1 MRAWRYRLG
10 VRTDGSQ
17 PSDRGSNPRSA
28 TNSPSFAAPPLNR
41 VFREILACAVVL
53 AAGLSSAC
61 GAPSA
66 ERATGDVARA
76 VEASLA
82 GGKDR
87 FDHSAWDRLLAGGTK
102 DGLVDYR
109 FMLEHRAELGAYLK
123 AAAEARLDRLAPDH
137 LKSLLINA
145 YNALTVASILEH
157 PRVASIREIPGVWT
171 GRRHRVGGFD
181 LTLDA
186 IEHRILRPF
195 FRDPR
200 VHFALNCASR
210 SCAPLPPWAYDGE
223 RLEAQLEE
231 RARTFLSDPKNVRV
245 EGSKLRVSRYFD
257 WYGSDFTAGG
267 WRGAAP
273 SIPSYVTRHAA
284 PGVAAF
290 IARNGGKVSIE
301 FLDYDWSLNAARPA
315 PSTAP

>member
-1 MRAWRYRLG
+1 
-10 VRTDGSQ
+10 
-17 PSDRGSNPRSA
+17 
-28 TNSPSFAAPPLNR
+28 
-41 VFREILACAVVL
+41 
-53 AAGLSSAC
+53 
-61 GAPSA
+61 
-66 ERATGDVARA
+66 
-76 VEASLA
+76 
-82 GGKDR
+82 
-87 FDHSAWDRLLAGGTK
+87 
-102 DGLVDYR
+102 
-109 FMLEHRAELGAYLK
+109 
-123 AAAEARLDRLAPDH
+123 LAPDH

-145 YNALTVASILEH
+145 YNALTVASILDH
-157 PRVASIREIPGVWT
+157 PKIASIRDIPGVWT

-181 LTLDA
+181 LTLDD

-231 RARTFLSDPKNVRV
+231 RAQAFLSDSKNVRV
-245 EGSKLRVSRYFD
+245 EGSRLWLSRYFD
-257 WYGSDFTAGG
+257 WYGKDFTAAS

-273 SIPSYVTRHAA
+273 SVAAYVARHATA
-284 PGVAAF
+284 DVAGF
-290 IARNGGKVSIE
+290 IEQKAGRPPIE

>member
-1 MRAWRYRLG
+1 MWRYRLG

-28 TNSPSFAAPPLNR
+28 TNSPFFAAAPLTR
-41 VFREILACAVVL
+41 GFREISACAVVL

-76 VEASLA
+76 IEASLA

-109 FMLEHRAELGAYLK
+109 LMLEHRAGLQAYLQ
-123 AAAEARLDRLAPDH
+123 AAAEARLDRLAPHH
-137 LKSLLINA
+137 LQALLINA
-145 YNALTVASILEH
+145 YNALTVASILDH
-157 PRVASIREIPGVWT
+157 PQVASIQDIPGVWAE
-171 GRRHRVGGFD
+171 RRHRVGGFG
-181 LTLDA
+181 LTLDD

-200 VHFALNCASR
+200 IHFALNCASR

-223 RLEAQLEE
+223 RLDAQLEE
-231 RARTFLSDPKNVRV
+231 RTNTFLSDGKNVRV
-245 EGSKLRVSRYFD
+245 EGSKLLVSRYFD

-273 SIPSYVTRHAA
+273 SIAAYVARHAA
-284 PGVAAF
+284 PSVAAF
-290 IARNGGKVSIE
+290 IARNEGKVSIE

-315 PSTAP
+315 PSPAP